1 MFHSRPAR
9 KVRAYRPCLEVLEDR
24 NLLSTWVVDR
34 LTNTYQG
41 SGMAGDLY
49 YCVDHAAAG
58 DTVTFGVTGEIQG
71 NLQLSQSI
79 HIQGPGAHLLTLE
92 PDGGWYGLPIVE
104 VEQDTSVTIDGLT
117 IDGLGGTYYQYPPFL
132 GGGICNYGTLTVSNC
147 AVRDCLVRGYG
158 GGIFNGG
165 QLTVTNSEISG
176 NVALMT
182 GDSRDGG
189 LGGGIAN
196 DWVDFYE
203 DYYPDATV
211 TICNSTIAYNSAS
224 WFGGAISSE
233 AYSLAQHDGGVS
245 GTNCTVADNSSD
257 QLHYEGHTFISLS
270 NSLVGSSSALGLG
283 PLQYNGGPTRTKAPL
298 PGSPALNTGD
308 PYQLGVPD
316 QRGVVR
322 SGGVNR
328 GAFQASASILTL
340 TGLPSSAVAGTALT
354 GTLTAKDS
362 FGQTAVGYTG
372 TVHFGSTDGQAA
384 LAGNYAFTLG
394 DAGTHVFTNG
404 FTLQTAGNQTVTA
417 ADMATASLTGSAS
430 VAVSPAAAD
439 HLLFVQ
445 QPTDTPAG
453 QTISAVIVVV
463 VDAFGNVETN
473 DNTDTITLSIGI
485 NPSGG
490 TLSGTLTLTV
500 ANGVATFGDLS
511 IDQAGVGYTLHATIG
526 GGLSD
531 IDSDPFNVTT

>member
-1 MFHSRPAR
+1 MFLARPAR

-34 LTNTYQG
+34 LTNTGQG

-49 YCVDHAAAG
+49 YCIDHAAAG

-71 NLQLSQSI
+71 NLQLWQSI
-79 HIQGPGAHLLTLE
+79 HIQGPGANLLTLE
-92 PDGGWYGLPIVE
+92 PSLDGYFSGLPIVE

-117 IDGLGGTYYQYPPFL
+117 IDGLGGSPYNFL
-132 GGGICNYGTLTVSNC
+132 GGGIGNYGTLTVSNC
-147 AVRDCLVRGYG
+147 AVRDCLVRGFG

-165 QLTVTNSEISG
+165 TLTVTNTEISG
-176 NVALMT
+176 NVALET
-182 GDSRDGG
+182 GTSAGGG

-196 DWVDFYE
+196 DWLDFE
-203 DYYPDATV
+203 GDYYPDATV
-211 TICNSTIAYNSAS
+211 TICNSTIAGNSAHS
-224 WFGGAISSE
+224 GGAISS
-233 AYSLAQHDGGVS
+233 AAQNGEVRC
-245 GTNCTVADNSSD
+245 TNCTVADNSSD
-257 QLHYEGHTFISLS
+257 QLYTEFHTFIRLS

-308 PYQLGVPD
+308 PAQLGVPD

-384 LAGNYAFTLG
+384 LPGDYPFTLG
-394 DAGTHVFTNG
+394 DAGMHTFSSGV
-404 FTLQTAGNQTVTA
+404 TLKTAGSQTVTA
-417 ADMATASLTGSAS
+417 TDTGTASLTGSAA

-439 HLLFVQ
+439 HIVLSGPASASAGVPFDLVVTIEDAYGNTVTGYTGTVTFATDDPDGIV
-445 QPTDTPAG
+445 PANYTFTAADAGSHTFLGGVTLYADGSRITVTDT
-453 QTISAVIVVV
+453 V
-463 VDAFGNVETN
+463 VD
-473 DNTDTITLSIGI
+473 
-485 NPSGG
+485 
-490 TLSGTLTLTV
+490 TLTGSLV
-500 ANGVATFGDLS
+500 IPLG
-511 IDQAGVGYTLHATIG
+511 
-526 GGLSD
+526 
-531 IDSDPFNVTT
+531 